1 MRISVCI
8 KYIAD
13 YDTLSSYDWKE
24 ACETGEMDLSY
35 ANTIINPHDSYAL
48 EFALR
53 VAEQSATFGIQ
64 VIPEVLTVGDSA
76 LISELRTVAAIGI
89 ENPLLLKVDAESL
102 DAATVAQILHRHY
115 AQGDLPEVILL
126 GVSAGDRDSGVVPL
140 LLAEYLGIPCLANVN
155 RIELTETGLR
165 CSALQEDVIHEV
177 TVNEYPV
184 VISVGNVDD
193 LLLRSP
199 TLKNALAARKKE
211 ITQIDVD
218 LQSLTEADYGE
229 RIGHE
234 MNQTAKKADLRFTAD
249 GKQVLAEV
257 KEMLEMIR

>member
-1 MRISVCI
+1 LRISACI

-13 YDTLSSYDWKE
+13 YDTLSSYEWKE
-24 ACETGEMDLSY
+24 ACETGVMDLSY

-53 VAEQSATFGIQ
+53 VAEQSATFDVQ
-64 VIPEVLTVGDSA
+64 VVPEVLTVGNPA
-76 LISELRTVAAIGI
+76 LVSELRTVAAIGI
-89 ENPLLLKVDAESL
+89 EDPVLLKVDAESV

-115 AQGDLPEVILL
+115 VQTGLPEIILF

-140 LLAEYLGIPCLANVN
+140 LLAEYVGIPCLANVN
-155 RIELTETGLR
+155 RLELTENGLR
-165 CSALQEDVIHEV
+165 CLALQEDVIHEV
-177 TVNEYPV
+177 TVTEYPL

-199 TLKNALAARKKE
+199 TLKNALAARKKP

-218 LQSLTEADYGE
+218 LTGLSEADFGE
-229 RIGHE
+229 QTGHE
-234 MNQTAKKADLRFTAD
+234 MNQTAKQADLRFTTD

-257 KEMLEMIR
+257 KGMLDMIR